1 MSVWCVLLYE
11 MENLNWSKL
20 KGDEVVVYVQTLA
33 FKGTIGSTLLLMKD
47 FISDLSD
54 YNTLPLSFTY
64 VFKEA

>member
-1 MSVWCVLLYE
+1 
-11 MENLNWSKL
+11 MENLSKL
-20 KGDEVVVYVQTLA
+20 KGDEVVIYVQTLA

-54 YNTLPLSFTY
+54 YNTLPLSFMY